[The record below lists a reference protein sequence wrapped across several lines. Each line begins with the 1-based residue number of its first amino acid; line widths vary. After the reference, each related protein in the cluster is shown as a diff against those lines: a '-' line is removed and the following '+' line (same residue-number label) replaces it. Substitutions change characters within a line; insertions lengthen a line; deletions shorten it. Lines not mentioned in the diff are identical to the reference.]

1 MKDVQI
7 EMNYG
12 LKEKIM
18 SLRNQGM
25 SYRKIEK
32 ELGCSKGTIAYHLG
46 EGQKKKTQTRMRK
59 NRKLNPLQK
68 KIDNFKNRK
77 YNSKGREE
85 ITQSWEVRFKNKIK
99 RFRMDNNRRI
109 TTEAKD
115 WNDKDVLKSIGSNP
129 KCYLTGDPIDI
140 KDTYSY
146 HADHIVPRSKGGDS
160 SFENLALATR
170 EANQAKGDMS
180 LEEFYT
186 LCEKV
191 LKNRDKN

>member
-1 MKDVQI
+1 
-7 EMNYG
+7 
-12 LKEKIM
+12 M

-46 EGQKKKTQTRMRK
+46 KGQKKKTQRRRRE

-68 KIDNFKNRK
+68 KVDNFKNDK
-77 YNSKGREE
+77 YNPKEREK

-99 RFRMDNNRRI
+99 RFRMDDNRRL
-109 TTEAKD
+109 THK
-115 WNDKDVLKSIGSNP
+115 WNDKDVLNSVGPNP
-129 KCYLTGDPIDI
+129 TCYLTGDPIDLN
-140 KDTYSY
+140 DTYGY
-146 HADHIVPRSKGGDS
+146 HADHIIPKSRGGDN
-160 SFENLALATR
+160 SFKNFGLAIR
-170 EANQAKGDMS
+170 EANQAKGDMT

-191 LKNRDKN
+191 LAKRDRDARM

>member
-1 MKDVQI
+1 
-7 EMNYG
+7 
-12 LKEKIM
+12 M
-18 SLRNQGM
+18 SLKDQGM
-25 SYRKIEK
+25 SYRKIQK

-46 EGQKKKTQTRMRK
+46 KGQKKKTQVRRRK

-68 KIDNFKNRK
+68 KVDNFKNDK
-77 YNSKGREE
+77 YNPKEREE

-99 RFRMDNNRRI
+99 RFRMDNNIRI

-129 KCYLTGDPIDI
+129 TCYLTGDPIDI
-140 KDTYSY
+140 KDTYNY
-146 HADHIVPRSKGGDS
+146 HADHIIPKSKGGDN
-160 SFENLALATR
+160 SFKNLGLATR
-170 EANQAKGDMS
+170 EANQAKGDMT

-191 LKNRDKN
+191 LAKRDADARM